1 MFVAT
6 IIVATGQN
14 MSVAIMIYPLIT
26 IVAFC
31 SSARCCLIKN
41 PFGFET

>member
-1 MFVAT
+1 MFAATITVAT
-6 IIVATGQN
+6 DQN
-14 MSVAIMIYPLIT
+14 MSVATMIYPLIA